1 MHRFFVSPDQFEDDR
16 VTITGPAVH
25 HIRDVLRLRPG
36 VSIIVLDNSGWEREV
51 EIVEVG
57 RERVVSKVLSRTLAT
72 GEPRTKVSLYQGVLK
87 GSHFEL
93 VLQKGTELGIVEFVP
108 LISQRCV
115 IGSLDDVDKKRGR
128 WERIVQEAAEQSRR
142 GRLPSLQS
150 AMLFSQACERARQTG
165 GLSLMPWEEEKKVN
179 LKLAIAAILEEIST
193 ADVTDPEFQKWL
205 GDLKLATAAIL
216 EVMAAMISWEEEER
230 VNLKLVFGKGGKK
243 AKGKKALSF
252 PSRPFSI
259 SLFVGPE
266 GGFTFEEV
274 TLAQR
279 YGIVPIT
286 LGPRI
291 LRADT
296 AGLVATAAI
305 LYELG
310 DLS

>member
-1 MHRFFVSPDQFEDDR
+1 MHRFFVSPDQLEGDK

-36 VSIIVLDNSGWEREV
+36 DSIVVLDNSGWGREV

-57 RERVVSKVLSRTLAT
+57 REQVVGRVLSRTLAT
-72 GEPRTKVSLYQGVLK
+72 GEPRTKVSLFQGVLK
-87 GSHFEL
+87 GSHFEF

-115 IGSLDDVDKKRGR
+115 IAGLDDVNKKRGR
-128 WERIVQEAAEQSRR
+128 WQRIIQEAAEQSRR
-142 GRLPSLQS
+142 GRLPNLQP
-150 AMLFSQACERARQTG
+150 AMIFSQACERAKRAG
-165 GLSLMPWEEEKKVN
+165 GLSLMP
-179 LKLAIAAILEEIST
+179 
-193 ADVTDPEFQKWL
+193 
-205 GDLKLATAAIL
+205 
-216 EVMAAMISWEEEER
+216 WEEEER
-230 VNLKLVFGKGGKK
+230 VNLKLVFGKEQKK
-243 AKGKKALSF
+243 SKGKKTPSF

-259 SLFVGPE
+259 NLFIGPE

-274 TLAQR
+274 TLAQH

-291 LRADT
+291 LRAET
-296 AGLVATAAI
+296 AGLVTAAAI

>member
-1 MHRFFVSPDQFEDDR
+1 MHRFFVSPDQLEGDK
-16 VTITGPAVH
+16 VVITGPAVH
-25 HIRDVLRLRPG
+25 HIQTVLRLAPG
-36 VSIIVLDNSGWEREV
+36 DYIVVLDNSGWEREV

-57 RERVVSKVLSRTLAT
+57 REQVVGRVVSKTLVAS
-72 GEPRTKVSLYQGVLK
+72 EPRTKLSLYQSVLK

-115 IGSLDDVDKKRGR
+115 IAGLDDVNKKMSR
-128 WERIVQEAAEQSRR
+128 WQRIVQEAAEQSKR
-142 GRLPSLQS
+142 GRLPHLQS
-150 AMLFSQACERARQTG
+150 AMLFSQACERAKRTG
-165 GLSLMPWEEEKKVN
+165 GLSLMPWEEEK
-179 LKLAIAAILEEIST
+179 
-193 ADVTDPEFQKWL
+193 
-205 GDLKLATAAIL
+205 
-216 EVMAAMISWEEEER
+216 R
-230 VNLKLVFGKGGKK
+230 VNLKLVFGEGKK
-243 AKGKKALSF
+243 QAKGKKALSF

-259 SLFVGPE
+259 SLFIGPE

-291 LRADT
+291 LRAET
-296 AGLVATAAI
+296 AGLVTAAAI

>member
-1 MHRFFVSPDQFEDDR
+1 
-16 VTITGPAVH
+16 
-25 HIRDVLRLRPG
+25 
-36 VSIIVLDNSGWEREV
+36 
-51 EIVEVG
+51 VG
-57 RERVVSKVLSRTLAT
+57 QEQIAGRVLSKTLAT

-108 LISQRCV
+108 LISQRC
-115 IGSLDDVDKKRGR
+115 IIASLDDVNKKSSR

-142 GRLPSLQS
+142 GRLPRLQS
-150 AMLFSQACERARQTG
+150 AMLFSQACERAKRTG
-165 GLSLMPWEEEKKVN
+165 GLSLIPWEEEK
-179 LKLAIAAILEEIST
+179 
-193 ADVTDPEFQKWL
+193 
-205 GDLKLATAAIL
+205 
-216 EVMAAMISWEEEER
+216 R
-230 VNLKLVFGKGGKK
+230 VNLKLVFGKGGKET
-243 AKGKKALSF
+243 KGKKGLSF

-259 SLFVGPE
+259 SLFIGPE

-279 YGIVPIT
+279 YSIVPIT

-291 LRADT
+291 LRAET

-305 LYELG
+305 LYEPR